1 MAEFAEHSQCVRS
14 VLFCMPPRKLSATK
28 AKGKTDSAGA
38 PAAAAA
44 DPVLLSAGE
53 DGALVAYRRSG
64 DAWAVRNR
72 QRTEHELGGVL
83 ALALSHSTDLLASA
97 GFDGAVCL
105 YLTKNIFKPNFM
117 CVSAIICCYSY

>member
-14 VLFCMPPRKLSATK
+14 VLFCVPPRKPSAIK

-38 PAAAAA
+38 PAAA

-117 CVSAIICCYSY
+117 YVSAIICYSY